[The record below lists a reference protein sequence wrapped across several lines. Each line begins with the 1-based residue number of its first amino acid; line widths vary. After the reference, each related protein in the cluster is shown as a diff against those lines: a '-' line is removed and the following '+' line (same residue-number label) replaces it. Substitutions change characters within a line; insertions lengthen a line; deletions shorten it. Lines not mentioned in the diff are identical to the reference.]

1 MLRFSDKRNQAV
13 NKKIGQIMM
22 SEYNEGLQIKNQELG
37 DNNNEDN
44 EGIINT
50 VKPVNNLKIKGRK
63 GYSAKAK
70 IGSTKELLKSSKDTL
85 KDFISQSNILDSE
98 LNQMV
103 SQFKLNNKGE
113 FYGGDFSDDEDD
125 EEEEDDNDEDVSE
138 YYDKTFPE
146 IFNKLLSVSQQISAS
161 DLKKF
166 IKDKYNMSVPKSK
179 FRTAFLDVKFPYW
192 DTEEYTV
199 TLSSARKQISK
210 MEALLSELNHVK
222 NGTTVITRSNNNIID
237 RVRSSKPGDQGH
249 LLPTGTSQGLVA
261 SYLQKNDAK
270 EKNGIRITNNI
281 HVKKLSNEL
290 LLTIKKINN
299 IVINLIPLA
308 QNLSENHF
316 AGAIHEDINKIKKMY
331 ADMDDKMYILTS
343 LNDEA
348 TQLTKLDSDFETL
361 LNAVNGGIASFV
373 PMSGGSMVG
382 DSLSLHP
389 KSISV
394 YKPNK
399 HSVKTNHLY
408 ML

>member
-22 SEYNEGLQIKNQELG
+22 SEYNEGLQIKNQEVG

-179 FRTAFLDVKFPYW
+179 FRTAFLDVKFP
-192 DTEEYTV
+192 
-199 TLSSARKQISK
+199 
-210 MEALLSELNHVK
+210 
-222 NGTTVITRSNNNIID
+222 
-237 RVRSSKPGDQGH
+237 
-249 LLPTGTSQGLVA
+249 
-261 SYLQKNDAK
+261 
-270 EKNGIRITNNI
+270 
-281 HVKKLSNEL
+281 
-290 LLTIKKINN
+290 
-299 IVINLIPLA
+299 
-308 QNLSENHF
+308 
-316 AGAIHEDINKIKKMY
+316 
-331 ADMDDKMYILTS
+331 
-343 LNDEA
+343 
-348 TQLTKLDSDFETL
+348 
-361 LNAVNGGIASFV
+361 
-373 PMSGGSMVG
+373 
-382 DSLSLHP
+382 
-389 KSISV
+389 
-394 YKPNK
+394 
-399 HSVKTNHLY
+399 
-408 ML
+408 